1 MKIPL
6 TQGDYMARSAIADAQ
21 RCVNLYAEKNPPD
34 SPFPYTYYPTPG
46 TPILT
51 TCPIVGEVRAS
62 YTASN
67 GNLYVV
73 VAQYVYYVSPAYVWT
88 QLGTLTTNTGFVSIK
103 DNTLAAVIVDGT
115 VFAAAI
121 KLSNNTFGAVNATN
135 FYPTS
140 VVDYVDTYL
149 LFNIVGTNQFF
160 FTLGAVTYEMLI
172 GGTAF
177 DPLDIAA
184 KTGGNDNIVGLKVMH
199 RELWLIG
206 ERTTE
211 VWYDA
216 GAADFAFQS
225 MPGAFVEHGC
235 TAVGSIAKYDL
246 AIYWLG
252 QDSSGANVVFRGAQ
266 YRAEVI
272 STKAIDREI
281 ATYPNPQGAL
291 GFTYLQ
297 EGHVFYVLNFPDA
310 NVTWVFDVYE
320 DRWHKRAWADAEG
333 ILNRWRPNC
342 FTAWN
347 GMLVCGDFENGNL
360 YNLDLNT
367 YLDNWDGVDGDPIVR
382 IRSFPHVTNENKR
395 VVHRNFILAM
405 EVGNE
410 MNGATNDNDY
420 VSLRW
425 SDNAGISYGNAVIQP
440 LGPLGFYQGS
450 VKWNRLGLARDRVY
464 EASWSAPV
472 KTSVQGGYLDV
483 LEDAS

>member
-46 TPILT
+46 TPILST
-51 TCPIVGEVRAS
+51 APLAGEVRAS

-73 VAQYVYYVSPAYVWT
+73 VAQNVYFVSTAYFWT
-88 QLGTLTTNTGFVSIK
+88 LLGTLTTNTGFVSIK
-103 DNTLAAVIVDGT
+103 DNTLAVVIVDGT
-115 VFAAAI
+115 AFAFCI
-121 KLSNNTFGAVNATN
+121 KLATNAWNAVSGTN
-135 FYPTS
+135 FYATS

-160 FTLGAVTYEMLI
+160 FSLGLVTFEMLV

-184 KTGGNDNIVGLKVMH
+184 KTGGNDNIVGLKIMH

-206 ERTTE
+206 EKTTE

-216 GAADFAFQS
+216 GAADFAFQA

-246 AIYWLG
+246 ALYWLG

-297 EGHVFYVLNFPDA
+297 EGHVFYVLIFPDA

-342 FTAWN
+342 FAAWN
-347 GMLVCGDFENGNL
+347 GLLVCGDFENGNL
-360 YNLDLNT
+360 YNLDLGT
-367 YLDNWDGVDGDPIVR
+367 YLDQWNGTTGNPIVR
-382 IRSFPHVTNENKR
+382 IRSFPHITNENKR
-395 VVHRNFILAM
+395 LVHRHFILAM

-420 VSLRW
+420 ISLRW
-425 SDNAGISYGNAVIQP
+425 SDNAGVSYGNAVIQP
-440 LGPLGFYQGS
+440 LGPEGFYQGS
-450 VKWNRLGLARDRVY
+450 VQWNRLGLARDRVY
-464 EASWSAPV
+464 EAFWSAPV
-472 KTSVQGGYLDV
+472 KTSIQGAYLDV
-483 LEDAS
+483 LPAAS